1 MFLPFLSSPS
11 VHTSRHA
18 VHGTYPLGV
27 SRSRWFVNMR
37 VCPRT
42 PGAGPVR
49 RGGSLCDPDDGHCS
63 RRPCHCQPG
72 GTRGVRP
79 HLQAPSGL
87 SSPARSCGSRCAPDH
102 GKLRQGGQG
111 QVQVGTRSASKSR
124 AGPLASGSFAGSPS
138 GRSETRP
145 LWPECRLL
153 LEMLRT
159 LVFPTFEVF
168 CFWKML
174 FQKEMI
180 PRAEL
185 ASPVGWG
192 L

>member
-1 MFLPFLSSPS
+1 MVRKHARVPSYPRGWPREAGRLALRPRRWSPFATPLPRASQWYQGREATSAGSVGAQQSCEVVRFL
-11 VHTSRHA
+11 
-18 VHGTYPLGV
+18 
-27 SRSRWFVNMR
+27 MR
-37 VCPRT
+37 ARPRE
-42 PGAGPVR
+42 AK
-49 RGGSLCDPDDGHCS
+49 
-63 RRPCHCQPG
+63 
-72 GTRGVRP
+72 
-79 HLQAPSGL
+79 A
-87 SSPARSCGSRCAPDH
+87 
-102 GKLRQGGQG
+102 GGQG

-138 GRSETRP
+138 GRPETRH